1 MKEHFQPK
9 LSVIAWR
16 HTFEQRDQRPGE
28 SAKEYI
34 AALRKAAKHCEF
46 KDLEEQLRD
55 RFVCGLRHREL
66 QQRLF
71 AKEDL
76 SFQDALRE
84 VTAEEAAG
92 GAIKNMRPIRSTPD
106 AASVHQE
113 GVQRN
118 SEEDPDDEVDRLY
131 PTKEGKQKGSS
142 SALPKCLG
150 CGGRHKRTDC
160 KFRSAICRACG
171 KQGHIAA
178 VCLGRQKVQPQEE
191 LRLKGKIDIE
201 LDKLIQQGVLEPV
214 DSSPWETPIVTPV
227 KANGDIRICADYKCT
242 LNKAL
247 QQHAYPVP
255 VVSHIL
261 ASLKGGRVFAK
272 LDLAQAYQQLPVDDD
287 AAVAQTI
294 VTHRGAFKANMIRH
308 ATSAPFHPSTNGMA
322 DRMVRITKDAL
333 KKITYGDWHHRVTGP
348 LSYEVS
354 LDNGRVLRRHIDQLR
369 PRWDLPTETPGSS
382 PGGEGDPFWQRE
394 GYGQLPIIN
403 EEATDSLSQ
412 DSASAPNRIQGAQ
425 LDIRHQRLLQ
435 PGSHPGGIIT
445 THPHHSVLQSG
456 RIPGSIP
463 INHSPQE
470 SWHTLLRIGPTLLL
484 SLEGDKHTGRWS
496 RNQIPT
502 TTPLTSLRGQL
513 SFGTVLK
520 TPQAR
525 GQNGN
530 QGTDNLL
537 TGLGRTL
544 EVLQNRPTVTVT

>member
-1 MKEHFQPK
+1 MAKVGRLSEFDVSHPERWESYIARVENYLKVNQVREDSLKAATLLCICGQDAFKIAENIAAPVPLESVNYTDLKKLLKEHFQPK
-9 LSVIAWR
+9 LSVITWR

-34 AALRKAAKHCEF
+34 AVLRKAAKHCEF
-46 KDLEEQLRD
+46 KDLEERLRD

-92 GAIKNMRPIRSTPD
+92 GAIKNMRPIRSTPE
-106 AASVHQE
+106 AVSVHQE

-118 SEEDPDDEVDRLY
+118 PEEDPDDEVNRLY
-131 PTKEGKQKGSS
+131 PTKEGKQKESF

-150 CGGRHKRTDC
+150 CGDCHKRTNC
-160 KFRSAICRACG
+160 RFRSAICRACG

-178 VCLGRQKVQPQEE
+178 VCLGHQKVQPQEE
-191 LRLKGKIDIE
+191 LRLKGKIDTE

-214 DSSPWETPIVTPV
+214 DSSPWETPIVTPL

-272 LDLAQAYQQLPVDDD
+272 LDLAQAYQQLPVDAA

-308 ATSAPFHPSTNGMA
+308 ATSALFHPSTNGMA
-322 DRMVRITKDAL
+322 ERMVRITKDAL

-354 LDNGRVLRRHIDQLR
+354 LDDGRVLRRHIDQLR
-369 PRWDLPTETPGSS
+369 TRRDLPTETPGSF
-382 PGGEGDPFWQRE
+382 PGGEGDPFGQRE
-394 GYGQLPIIN
+394 ECGLPPIIN
-403 EEATDSLSQ
+403 EGATDS
-412 DSASAPNRIQGAQ
+412 
-425 LDIRHQRLLQ
+425 
-435 PGSHPGGIIT
+435 
-445 THPHHSVLQSG
+445 
-456 RIPGSIP
+456 
-463 INHSPQE
+463 
-470 SWHTLLRIGPTLLL
+470 
-484 SLEGDKHTGRWS
+484 
-496 RNQIPT
+496 
-502 TTPLTSLRGQL
+502 
-513 SFGTVLK
+513 SF
-520 TPQAR
+520 
-525 GQNGN
+525 
-530 QGTDNLL
+530 
-537 TGLGRTL
+537 
-544 EVLQNRPTVTVT
+544 